1 MLLYNGIFATAY
13 MKQKFQEVFWLHTN
27 NSAHGG
33 VGKQNNFKFAVV
45 VQAIKQIL
53 HPLWKLYLPE
63 MDRLQT
69 FNLYFKLVILLI
81 MSHPQ
86 AM

>member
-13 MKQKFQEVFWLHTN
+13 MKQKLQEVFWLHTN
-27 NSAHGG
+27 NLAHGG
-33 VGKQNNFKFAVV
+33 AGKQNNFKFVI

-53 HPLWKLYLPE
+53 HPLWKPYLPV
-63 MDRLQT
+63 MDMLQT
-69 FNLYFKLVILLI
+69 FNLYFKRVILLI